1 MQERGDDFKNWAM
14 IIDKRKNWAMITR
27 GKHLHCSCWHSP
39 FCPPP
44 FHWWV
49 DPSPACSCPAWNKN
63 NQFLKTNSKW
73 NRDIISCFDVMRS
86 NQSSAFPCLRQHPF
100 AANIASWCSLSV
112 DCYIAETI
120 RRVIWI
126 LASDTVFANSRNL
139 STNIETAMPF
149 TASWCSLSPDCYAE
163 TAANRL
169 KHCHT
174 LLLLPQILWSV
185 FASLWI
191 WENISIFL
199 LLFSL
204 NKSIKRFRLLQT
216 I

>member
-1 MQERGDDFKNWAM
+1 MGNDYKRKTFALLMLTLTTDYKRITFALLMLTLTFLSSSFSLLGRSFSSLQLSRLKQKQSVFKNGIETWYLVSMWCAL
-14 IIDKRKNWAMITR
+14 IKV
-27 GKHLHCSCWHSP
+27 L
-39 FCPPP
+39 
-44 FHWWV
+44 
-49 DPSPACSCPAWNKN
+49 
-63 NQFLKTNSKW
+63 
-73 NRDIISCFDVMRS
+73 
-86 NQSSAFPCLRQHPF
+86 PCLRQHLF
-100 AANIASWCSLSV
+100 SANIASWCSMSA

>member
-1 MQERGDDFKNWAM
+1 MGNDYKRITFALLMLTLTFLSSSFSLVGRSFSSLQLSRLKQKQSVFKNGIETWYLVSMWCAL
-14 IIDKRKNWAMITR
+14 IKV
-27 GKHLHCSCWHSP
+27 L
-39 FCPPP
+39 
-44 FHWWV
+44 
-49 DPSPACSCPAWNKN
+49 
-63 NQFLKTNSKW
+63 
-73 NRDIISCFDVMRS
+73 
-86 NQSSAFPCLRQHPF
+86 PCLRQHPF

-126 LASDTVFANSRNL
+126 LASDAVFANSRNL